1 MVKVEL
7 NGVVKIVDKALAAR
21 YVKAGWK
28 IVEDK
33 KFKIDKE

>member
-7 NGVVKIVDKALAAR
+7 NGVVKIVDKALAAS

>member
-7 NGVVKIVDKALAAR
+7 NGVVKIVDKALAAN